1 MPMWLLTIRSPN
13 EVPREHALKAGKTTI
28 GRKAGND
35 IVILDEAASRF
46 HAELFLDAA
55 NDKLTLADLDSTN
68 GTFVNQERISETVE
82 LDANDQVRIGQYTLD
97 VDRGPERPM
106 AETLQLNTRLLN
118 RNVLLESLDRYA
130 VLLCDVSERLN
141 TIIDLDLALA
151 EVGRRI
157 QEAMGA
163 DKSQVI
169 LAESFPRLQ
178 ELGFPTSIAQ
188 KAIKEHATVLIP
200 DMVQAVRN
208 DQTIG
213 KSGLLIGI
221 RSALCVPVM
230 MGGEVLGLIYA
241 YKTDPGHRPFDQRDL
256 QLAVA
261 ISHQAA
267 LTIQRTR
274 LLEGLLQLSSE
285 LRRVS
290 TQAEMLP
297 IILDS
302 TLALLNCE
310 GAALVLRDPEK
321 DEIAVGLGRGAWA
334 PLTGRRVPA
343 DDGLIGP
350 VLTTGQPQVVQDAPG
365 DPVPGV
371 PTPRHSEIFDE
382 LSTTAGV
389 PLVAQEFTLGVLAI
403 GRRSPVQESEL
414 RLLQAVADNAA
425 SALHSSAL
433 REQTEQRLQRLV
445 ALRSIDQTITANRDL
460 SATLNTVLEHC
471 QAQLGIDAASVL
483 LYKPETQMLE
493 YAANLG
499 FRTAALRYTR
509 LHLGQGYAGRAAE
522 QRELIHVADLMTV
535 PDGLA
540 RAPLLAAEGFVTYY
554 GVPLIAEDQVKGVL
568 EIFHRSPLDP
578 NREWLGFLTAL
589 ASQAAIAIDNVTLFE
604 KLQRSNR
611 ELALAY
617 DTTLEGWSRALDLR
631 DKETEGHTR
640 RVTQLTLRLAQA
652 MDLGEAERTQA
663 MRGALL
669 HDIGKMAIPDSIL
682 LKPGPLTADEW
693 EIMRRHPG
701 YACDLLAPIEYLRP
715 ALPIP
720 YCHHEKW
727 DGSGYP
733 RGLKGEAIPLEA
745 RLFAVADVWDALR
758 SDRPYHPPRSVEES
772 LAYIRDQPGK
782 HFDPKVVELFLRLQ
796 KTDDLGQTPRGS

>member
-1 MPMWLLTIRSPN
+1 MADNL
-13 EVPREHALKAGKTTI
+13 AGADRPI
-28 GRKAGND
+28 
-35 IVILDEAASRF
+35 
-46 HAELFLDAA
+46 A
-55 NDKLTLADLDSTN
+55 N
-68 GTFVNQERISETVE
+68 
-82 LDANDQVRIGQYTLD
+82 
-97 VDRGPERPM
+97 
-106 AETLQLNTRLLN
+106 TLQLNTRLLN

-130 VLLCDVSERLN
+130 VLLCNVSERLN
-141 TIIDLDLALA
+141 TIIDPDLALS
-151 EVGRRI
+151 EVGSLIR
-157 QEAMGA
+157 EAMGA
-163 DKSQVI
+163 DRCQVI

-188 KAIKEHATVLIP
+188 KAISEHATVLVP
-200 DMVQAVRN
+200 DMVQAVHN
-208 DQTIG
+208 DPTIG
-213 KSGLLIGI
+213 KSGLLMSI

-230 MGGEVLGLIYA
+230 MGEEVLGLIYVH
-241 YKTDPGHRPFDQRDL
+241 KTDPGHRPFDQRDV

-274 LLEGLLQLSSE
+274 LLESLLQLASE

-310 GAALVLRDPEK
+310 GAALVLRDLEK

-334 PLTGRRVPA
+334 SLTGRRVPA

-350 VLTTGQPQVVQDAPG
+350 VLRTGQPLVVQPTAS
-365 DPVPGV
+365 DPSPK
-371 PTPRHSEIFDE
+371 RSEAFDD
-382 LSTTAGV
+382 LPDIAGV

-403 GRRSPVQESEL
+403 GRKGAVQESDL
-414 RLLQAVADNAA
+414 RLLRAVADNAA

-433 REQTEQRLQRLV
+433 REQTEQRLQRLM
-445 ALRSIDQTITANRDL
+445 ALRAIDQTITTDRNL
-460 SATLNTVLEHC
+460 EATLNTMLDHC
-471 QAQLGIDAASVL
+471 QAQLGVDAASVL
-483 LYKPETQMLE
+483 LYKPETELLE

-499 FRTAALRYTR
+499 FRTEALRYTR
-509 LHLGQGYAGRAAE
+509 LRLGESYAGRAAQ
-522 QRELIHVADLMTV
+522 QRELIHVADLARY
-535 PDGLA
+535 PDGLV
-540 RAPLLAAEGFVTYY
+540 RAPLLAAEGFLVYY
-554 GVPLIAEDQVKGVL
+554 GVPLIAEGQVKGVL

-604 KLQRSNR
+604 KLEHSNE

-617 DTTLEGWSRALDLR
+617 NTTLEGWSRALDLR

-640 RVTQLTLRLAQA
+640 RVTQTTLRLAEA
-652 MDLGEAERTQA
+652 MGLSEALRTQV

-758 SDRPYHPPRSVEES
+758 SERPYHPPRSVEES
-772 LAYIRDQPGK
+772 LAYIREQPGK
-782 HFDPKVVELFLRLQ
+782 HFDPQAVELFLRLQ
-796 KTDDLGQTPRGS
+796 KTDDLGQTPNGS

>member
-1 MPMWLLTIRSPN
+1 MGDSPGAW
-13 EVPREHALKAGKTTI
+13 PREHALKSGKTTI
-28 GRKAGND
+28 GRKAEND
-35 IVILDEAASRF
+35 ILVADEAASRF

-55 NDKLTLADLDSTN
+55 TDKLSLTDLDSTN
-68 GTFVNQERISETVE
+68 GTFVNQDRLTETVE
-82 LDANDQVRIGQYTLD
+82 LHANDQVRIGQYTLD
-97 VDRGPERPM
+97 VDRGPERPI
-106 AETLQLNTRLLN
+106 AEMLQLNTRLLN

-141 TIIDLDLALA
+141 TIIDPDLALS

-188 KAIKEHATVLIP
+188 KAISEHATVLIP
-200 DMVQAVRN
+200 DMAQAMRN

-241 YKTDPGHRPFDQRDL
+241 YKTDPAHRPFDQRDL

-310 GAALVLRDPEK
+310 GAALVLRDLEK

-343 DDGLIGP
+343 DDSLIGP
-350 VLTTGQPQVVQDAPG
+350 VLKTGQRLVVQPAPG
-365 DPVPGV
+365 DPMPPG
-371 PTPRHSEIFDE
+371 SETFDE
-382 LSTTAGV
+382 LPITAGV

-460 SATLNTVLEHC
+460 PATLNTVLEHC
-471 QAQLGIDAASVL
+471 QAQLGTDAASVL
-483 LYKPETQMLE
+483 LYKPESQTLE

-509 LHLGQGYAGRAAE
+509 LHLGQGYAGRAAQ
-522 QRELIHVADLMTV
+522 QRELIHVADLMKV
-535 PDGLA
+535 PEGLA
-540 RAPLLAAEGFVTYY
+540 RAPLLAAEGFVAYY

-652 MDLGEAERTQA
+652 MGLGEVERTQA

-772 LAYIRDQPGK
+772 LAYIREQPGK
-782 HFDPKVVELFLRLQ
+782 HFDPQAVALFLRLQ
-796 KTDDLGQTPRGS
+796 KADALGQTSNGS